1 MSRSRTVET
10 IELLT
15 ATAIKNTVIILYNAV
30 KTATPHQSPAV
41 TASPQ
46 GEALRKITI
55 YGKIISSPT
64 KQISILRR
72 RGGYYPP
79 VFQNYNLPY
88 KLQFYIDIYR
98 NI

>member
-15 ATAIKNTVIILYNAV
+15 ATAIKNIVIILYNAV

-55 YGKIISSPT
+55 IPI
-64 KQISILRR
+64 
-72 RGGYYPP
+72 
-79 VFQNYNLPY
+79 NYNLFFTY
-88 KLQFYIDIYR
+88 FIY
-98 NI
+98 